1 MPQILIFFCKPWPAA
16 LAEKSLL
23 QMLLR
28 IELSWEKVLIRSSHR
43 RCSIK
48 EGVLRNFSKFTG
60 KHLCQS
66 LFFNKVAGSCRH
78 EATLLKKRFWHA
90 YFPVNFEKFLRRP
103 SFIEHRVTASDS
115 LPSILSIFHIRA
127 KRSCFRII
135 IMLSFYIVL
144 VDIILILLK

>member
-28 IELSWEKVLIRSSHR
+28 IELSWEKVLNRSTHR

-48 EGVLRNFSKFTG
+48 EGVPRNFSKFTG

-66 LFFNKVAGSCRH
+66 LVFNKVAGSCRH

-90 YFPVNFEKFLRRP
+90 YFPVNFEKFLWKPFLQNTGWLLLIHYQAYYP
-103 SFIEHRVTASDS
+103 SSISEQKEAASV
-115 LPSILSIFHIRA
+115 
-127 KRSCFRII
+127 K
-135 IMLSFYIVL
+135 
-144 VDIILILLK
+144 

>member
-48 EGVLRNFSKFTG
+48 EGVLGNFSKFTG

-66 LFFNKVAGSCRH
+66 LFFKKVAGSCRH

-90 YFPVNFEKFLRRP
+90 YFPVEFWEISKKTF
-103 SFIEHRVTASDS
+103 FTEHRVTASDL
-115 LPSILSIFHIRA
+115 LPSIFSIFHIRA
-127 KRSCFRII
+127 KRSCFCII
-135 IMLSFYIVL
+135 IMLSFYVVL